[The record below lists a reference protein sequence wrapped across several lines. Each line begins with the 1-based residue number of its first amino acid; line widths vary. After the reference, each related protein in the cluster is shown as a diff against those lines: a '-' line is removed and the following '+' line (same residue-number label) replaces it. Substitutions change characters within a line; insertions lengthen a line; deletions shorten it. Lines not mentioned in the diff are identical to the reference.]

1 MKLNYL
7 NLMIKPAS
15 ACNLKCKYCF
25 YNKVKPVTESM
36 SMDYDVMEKIIEKS
50 FEITNDFSVI
60 NFNFQG
66 GEPLLAGK
74 NYFKEF
80 INKVNQLK
88 ERRIVNYTV
97 QTNGI
102 LIDYDWVKFFKANN
116 FLVGLSIDGFKENN
130 DIYRI
135 DKNNSGTHQRILE
148 SYELLKT
155 NEIDTNILTVLT
167 RNLINYPQ
175 HLYEFYKSN
184 EMDYVQLIP
193 CLDFG
198 YLDYESLDLD
208 KLSEFYRKLFKIYIN
223 DENPVNIDFF
233 QNIGIILSRKIPY
246 KCGMKGFCETQLII
260 DSKGQFYPCDFYT
273 EEKYKLG
280 DISTDSLEEIIN
292 SNINDIFRSEKMD
305 DSLCKRCRFS
315 IICKGMCKKISTV
328 YMNISNDQCLIYDFL
343 GFIVEG
349 NFRR

>member
-25 YNKVKPVTESM
+25 YNKVKPVTEPM
-36 SMDYDVMEKIIEKS
+36 SMDYDVMENIIEKS

-74 NYFKEF
+74 HYFKEF

-88 ERRIVNYTV
+88 EGRIVNYTV
-97 QTNGI
+97 QTNGT
-102 LIDYDWVKFFKANN
+102 LIDDDWVKFFKINN

-135 DKNNSGTHQRILE
+135 DKINSSTHQKILK

-167 RNLINYPQ
+167 RNLINHPQ

-184 EMDYVQLIP
+184 EMNYVQLIP

-198 YLDYESLDLD
+198 YVDYERLDLD
-208 KLSEFYRKLFKIYIN
+208 KLSEFYKKLFKIYIN

-233 QNIGIILSRKIPY
+233 QNIEIILYGKIPY

-260 DSKGQFYPCDFYT
+260 DSKGGVYPCDFYT

-280 DISTDSLEEIIN
+280 DISTDSLEQIIN
-292 SNINDIFRSEKMD
+292 SNINDIFRSEKIN

-315 IICKGMCKKISTV
+315 IICNGICKKINAV
-328 YMNISNDQCLIYDFL
+328 YMNNSDEQCLINDFL

>member
-1 MKLNYL
+1 
-7 NLMIKPAS
+7 MIKPAS

-36 SMDYDVMEKIIEKS
+36 SMDYDVMEKIIDKS

-74 NYFKEF
+74 QYFKEF
-80 INKVNQLK
+80 INNVNQLK

-97 QTNGI
+97 QTNGT
-102 LIDYDWVKFFKANN
+102 LIDDDWAKFFKANN

-148 SYELLKT
+148 SYELLKN

-175 HLYEFYKSN
+175 QLYEFYKSN
-184 EMDYVQLIP
+184 EMNYVQLIP

-198 YLDYESLDLD
+198 YVDYESLDLD
-208 KLSEFYRKLFKIYIN
+208 KLSEFYRELFKIYIN
-223 DENPVNIDFF
+223 DENPVSIDFF
-233 QNIGIILSRKIPY
+233 RNIEIILSGQVPY

-260 DSKGQFYPCDFYT
+260 DSKGQVYPCDFYT

-280 DISTDSLEEIIN
+280 DISTDSLEEIIY
-292 SNINDIFRSEKMD
+292 SNINDIFKSEKMD

-328 YMNISNDQCLIYDFL
+328 YMNNSNDQCLINDFL

>member
-25 YNKVKPVTESM
+25 YNKVKPVTEPM
-36 SMDYDVMEKIIEKS
+36 GMDYDVMEKIIEKS

-74 NYFKEF
+74 YYFKDF

-88 ERRIVNYTV
+88 EGKIVNYTV
-97 QTNGI
+97 QTNGT
-102 LIDYDWVKFFKANN
+102 LIDDDWVKFFKINN
-116 FLVGLSIDGFKENN
+116 FLVGLSIDGFRENN
-130 DIYRI
+130 DIFRI
-135 DKNNSGTHQRILE
+135 DKINRSTHQKILK
-148 SYELLKT
+148 SYELLRT

-167 RNLINYPQ
+167 RNLINHPQ

-184 EMDYVQLIP
+184 EMNYVQLIP

-198 YLDYESLDLD
+198 YVDYERLDLD

-233 QNIGIILSRKIPY
+233 QNIKMILSGKIPY

-260 DSKGQFYPCDFYT
+260 DSMGGVYPCDFYT

-292 SNINDIFRSEKMD
+292 SNINDMFRFEKIND
-305 DSLCKRCRFS
+305 NLCKRCRFS
-315 IICKGMCKKISTV
+315 IICNGMCKKISTV
-328 YMNISNDQCLIYDFL
+328 YMNNSDERCLINDFL

>member
-36 SMDYDVMEKIIEKS
+36 SMDYYIIEKIIEKS

-74 NYFKEF
+74 HYFNEF

-88 ERRIVNYTV
+88 ESRVVNYTV
-97 QTNGI
+97 QTNGT
-102 LIDYDWVKFFKANN
+102 LIDDDWVKFFKANN

-135 DKNNSGTHQRILE
+135 DKNNSGTHQRIIE

-175 HLYEFYKSN
+175 YLYEFYKSN
-184 EMDYVQLIP
+184 EMKYVQLIP

-198 YLDYESLDLD
+198 YVNYESLDLD

-233 QNIGIILSRKIPY
+233 QNIEIILSGKIPY
-246 KCGMKGFCETQLII
+246 KCGMKGICETQLII
-260 DSKGQFYPCDFYT
+260 DSKGQVYPCDFYT

-280 DISTDSLEEIIN
+280 DISTDSFEKIIN
-292 SNINDIFRSEKMD
+292 SNINDIFRSKKMD

-328 YMNISNDQCLIYDFL
+328 YMNNSNDQCLIYDFL

-349 NFRR
+349 NLRR

>member
-15 ACNLKCKYCF
+15 ACNLNCKYCF
-25 YNKVKPVTESM
+25 YNKVKPVTESI
-36 SMDYDVMEKIIEKS
+36 SMDYDVMENIIEKS
-50 FEITNDFSVI
+50 FVITNDFSVV

-74 NYFKEF
+74 HYFEEF

-88 ERRIVNYTV
+88 EGRIVNYTV
-97 QTNGI
+97 QTNGT
-102 LIDYDWVKFFKANN
+102 LIDDAWVKFFKANN

-130 DIYRI
+130 NIYRI
-135 DKNNSGTHQRILE
+135 DNNNSDTHQKIIKG
-148 SYELLKT
+148 YDLLKSSG
-155 NEIDTNILTVLT
+155 IDTNILTVLT
-167 RNLINYPQ
+167 SNLIDYPQ
-175 HLYEFYKSN
+175 QLYEFYKSN
-184 EMDYVQLIP
+184 EMNYVQLIP

-198 YLDYESLDLD
+198 YVDYESLDLD

-223 DENPVNIDFF
+223 DEDPVNIDFF
-233 QNIGIILSRKIPY
+233 QNIEIILSGKIPY

-260 DSKGQFYPCDFYT
+260 DSKGQVYPCDFYT
-273 EEKYKLG
+273 KEEFKLG
-280 DISTDSLEEIIN
+280 DITTDSLEEIIN
-292 SNINDIFRSEKMD
+292 SNINNIFKSKKMD
-305 DSLCKRCRFS
+305 DRLCKRCRFS
-315 IICKGMCKKISTV
+315 IVCKGMCKKISTV
-328 YMNISNDQCLIYDFL
+328 YMNNHDEQCLINDFL